1 MPEIPELQHVA
12 QVLTT
17 RLAGRPLTG
26 VDIQK
31 PIVIRLP
38 REDFE
43 AGLLG
48 VRLRA
53 VRRSGKFLLFET
65 DRDSVMA
72 INPMLNGRFQWI
84 DGPDGTRK
92 PHARTCFTLRFE
104 GQAADEAAN
113 DAADDAADEGADSE
127 LGIRYID
134 ERYLGKVYLVD
145 SEDLDQVPVLSE
157 QGPDALDPALDRDAF
172 LKRLKRHR
180 GQVKNTLV
188 NARFIA
194 GIGNAYSD
202 EILFQAGIHPF
213 AKISGLDEPRRIRL
227 YESIGETLDWASSLA
242 AEEIGNHIDR
252 KPRDF
257 LRVHRKGGQ
266 PCPRCNHPISEVSPN
281 RRVTSFC
288 RHCQPE

>member
-12 QVLTT
+12 QVLTD
-17 RLAGRPLTG
+17 RLAGRPVSG

-48 VRLRA
+48 ARLRA

-72 INPMLNGRFQWI
+72 VNPMLNGRFQWI
-84 DGPDGTRK
+84 DGPDGARK
-92 PHARTCFTLRFE
+92 VHARTCFTIRFE
-104 GQAADEAAN
+104 GVAVDE
-113 DAADDAADEGADSE
+113 DEDSE

-145 SEDLDQVPVLSE
+145 AEDLDQIPVLSE

-227 YESIGETLDWASSLA
+227 YESIRETLDWASSLA
-242 AEEIGNHIDR
+242 TEEIGNRIDR

>member
-12 QVLTT
+12 RVLTA
-17 RLAGRPLTG
+17 RLTGHAISG

-48 VRLRA
+48 ARIRA

-72 INPMLNGRFQWI
+72 VNPMLNGRFQWI
-84 DGPDGTRK
+84 DRPDGTPK
-92 PHARTCFTLRFE
+92 AHARTCFTLRFE
-104 GQAADEAAN
+104 DGESGLP
-113 DAADDAADEGADSE
+113 DDPP

-134 ERYLGKVYLVD
+134 ERYLGKVYLAD
-145 SEDLDQVPVLSE
+145 ADDLDQVPVLGE
-157 QGPDALDPALDRDAF
+157 QGPDALDPAFDQEAF
-172 LKRLKRHR
+172 LQRLKRHR

-213 AKISGLDEPRRIRL
+213 AKISGLAESRRIRL
-227 YESIGETLDWASSLA
+227 YESIHETLDWASSIA
-242 AEEIGNHIDR
+242 AEQIGNRIDR
-252 KPRDF
+252 KPREF

-266 PCPRCNHPISEVSPN
+266 ACPRCDHSISEVSPN

-288 RHCQPE
+288 RQCQPE